1 MKGELK
7 IDGFYFYCHK
17 YLDDERTSKASKD
30 VLQLTRRIL
39 PIKPMSF
46 KKLFQCDCN
55 FEERTYEHYRCLF
68 IRFLHRT
75 SPVASGF
82 RMCQR
87 SVDYRGVESPSSFL
101 LPILNAFGVITK
113 WLRNCCRLPS
123 LFAVLKLTGTHS
135 SFIYVL
141 CLWTTEPWSG
151 LSHN

>member
-68 IRFLHRT
+68 IRLLHRT

-87 SVDYRGVESPSSFL
+87 SVDYRGVESPISTTHFERVWRDYKVVKELLSFAL
-101 LPILNAFGVITK
+101 AICCFKTDWNA
-113 WLRNCCRLPS
+113 
-123 LFAVLKLTGTHS
+123 
-135 SFIYVL
+135 
-141 CLWTTEPWSG
+141 
-151 LSHN
+151 